1 MRYRTY
7 DVYIM
12 SSLSR
17 TLYAGVTNDLE
28 RRVFEHKEGRLG
40 SFTARYKVNR
50 LVYCEEFRDVN
61 QAIAGE
67 KEMKALG
74 GPQRSRAHEA
84 ERSGA
89 EQTSPRGAF
98 IKRSLRPACK
108 N

>member
-1 MRYRTY
+1 M
-7 DVYIM
+7 YIM
-12 SSLSR
+12 SRLLR
-17 TLYAGVTNDLE
+17 TRYSGVTNHLD
-28 RRVFEHKEGRLG
+28 RRVSEHKEGKPG
-40 SFTARYKVNR
+40 SFTASYKVNR

-74 GPQRSRAHEA
+74 GPQRSRVHQA